1 MATIILIERPHKAS
15 RVDLLNK
22 RHAVVSVTSGKQALL
37 QAELVPPLAFI
48 LDAVSMKT
56 AGVRIARQLKET
68 ARVVPLI
75 HLLPDLTNKEE
86 SPADAFVIPPITA
99 RKLALAISKVTKA
112 PKPAS
117 DDAMLVCGPYAMN
130 LDRRLLH
137 ANGKTIPLSPKLAQL
152 VEYFLRHPGE
162 TLERKQIMEE
172 VWETDYLGDTR
183 TLDVHVRWF
192 RRALNS
198 EPYQESPLITVRGV
212 GYRLDLAPAVTEV
225 EKMSALILQMQ

>member
-15 RVDLLNK
+15 LVDLLNK
-22 RHAVVSVTSGKQALL
+22 RYAVVSVTSGKQALV
-37 QAELVPPLAFI
+37 QAEIAPPLAFI

-56 AGVRIARQLKET
+56 AGLRIARQLKEV
-68 ARVVPLI
+68 AHVVPLI
-75 HLLPDLTNKEE
+75 HLLPELGSKEE
-86 SPADAFVIPPITA
+86 SPADALVAAPITA

-112 PKPAS
+112 PKSAA
-117 DDAMLVCGPYAMN
+117 DDAMLVCGHYAMN

-137 ANGKTIPLSPKLAQL
+137 VNGKTIPLSPKLAQL
-152 VEYFLRHPGE
+152 VEYFLRHPNE
-162 TLERKQIMEE
+162 TLARKQIMEE

-198 EPYQESPLITVRGV
+198 DANQVSPLITVRGV
-212 GYRLDLAPAVTEV
+212 GYRLELTPAVGEV
-225 EKMSALILQMQ
+225 EKMPTLVLQLP